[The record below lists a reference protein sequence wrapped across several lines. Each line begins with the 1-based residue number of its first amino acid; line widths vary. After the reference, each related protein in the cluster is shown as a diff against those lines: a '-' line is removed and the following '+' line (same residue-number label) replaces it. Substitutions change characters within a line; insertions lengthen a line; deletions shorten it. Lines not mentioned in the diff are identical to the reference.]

1 MHGQSLM
8 GALSKQGHRSE
19 LSVPGLGD
27 GDEAGFFG
35 KISTKTGEACRQV
48 QRGTRPHLQSCH
60 HPLETF
66 SKHTQKL
73 RTVTPL
79 PSHHH
84 GSGLSPLCSRT
95 LVIATTP
102 PHHHLPHFSLPT
114 VFSPSSRETNY
125 AYEIVGYKVL

>member
-48 QRGTRPHLQSCH
+48 QRGTQPHLQSCH

-102 PHHHLPHFSLPT
+102 PPPPPPP
-114 VFSPSSRETNY
+114 SPSPPPFFLPPEHTNY